1 MSLGMITD
9 ILAIIIGGTLG
20 ATGGKLMPER
30 FKDALPPTFAIAT
43 FAMAILSIIKMANLP
58 VVVLALILGVLIG
71 TACHLEKLLRHAGEW
86 TAAFLLGRTGGS
98 RAASARHT
106 AHGGHSAAATQS
118 ARISQAIRPDPTARA
133 RNLEFFAI
141 AVILFCTGPTGIFG
155 AMQATV
161 TGDNTLLFSK
171 TVLDIFTAFVFAAN
185 AGIIIALL
193 AAPMFLAYLILALF
207 SGSIAPLLTPEM
219 IADFSGCGGLL
230 ILATG
235 FRMAEIKMFRVTDM
249 LPALVLVMPISYL
262 WQFI

>member
-1 MSLGMITD
+1 MSVGMIAD
-9 ILAIIIGGTLG
+9 VLAIVIGGFLG
-20 ATGGKLMPER
+20 STGGKLLPER
-30 FKDALPPTFAIAT
+30 FRDALPPTFAIAT

-58 VVVLALILGVLIG
+58 AVVLSLILGVLIG

-86 TAAFLLGRTGGS
+86 TAAFMMGKTRGS
-98 RAASARHT
+98 HT
-106 AHGGHSAAATQS
+106 AQTSQS
-118 ARISQAIRPDPTARA
+118 ARVSQAIRPDPTTRA

-141 AVILFCTGPTGIFG
+141 AVILFCTGPTGIYG
-155 AMQATV
+155 AMRATV

-193 AAPMFLAYLILALF
+193 AVPMFLVYLFLTLF

-219 IADFSGCGGLL
+219 VADFSGCGGLL

-262 WQFI
+262 WNQLAVG